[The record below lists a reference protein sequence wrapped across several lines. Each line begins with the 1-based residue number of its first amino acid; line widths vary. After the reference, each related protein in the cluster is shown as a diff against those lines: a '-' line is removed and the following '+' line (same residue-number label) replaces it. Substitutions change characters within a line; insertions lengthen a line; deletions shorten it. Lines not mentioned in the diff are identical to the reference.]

1 MRRSS
6 GKFPGRYPSV
16 TLGAAVAVLSFVAT
30 LQLSAAP
37 PFTSEP
43 MIDRTHKSDRLPS
56 TPGQTGANFAPR
68 PEPALP
74 EGCHSSSEGLR
85 HPFATEVPGRCV
97 A

>member
-6 GKFPGRYPSV
+6 GNRLGGYSTI
-16 TLGAAVAVLSFVAT
+16 TLGTAVAVMSFVAT

-43 MIDRTHKSDRLPS
+43 MIDRTFKGDRLPA
-56 TPGQTGANFAPR
+56 TPGPTGARNTPR

-74 EGCHSSSEGLR
+74 AGCHSSSEGLR
-85 HPFATEVPGRCV
+85 HLFATEVPGRCV

>member
-6 GKFPGRYPSV
+6 GNCLGGYTI
-16 TLGAAVAVLSFVAT
+16 TLGTAVAVMSFVAT

-37 PFTSEP
+37 PYTSEP
-43 MIDRTHKSDRLPS
+43 MINRTFKSDRLPAK
-56 TPGQTGANFAPR
+56 PGTTDARNTAQ

-74 EGCHSSSEGLR
+74 DGCHSSSEGLR
-85 HPFATEVPGRCV
+85 HQFATEVPGRCV

>member
-6 GKFPGRYPSV
+6 GFFGGYSSV
-16 TLGAAVAVLSFVAT
+16 TLGTAVAVMSFVAT

-43 MIDRTHKSDRLPS
+43 MIDRTNKSDRLPS
-56 TPGQTGANFAPR
+56 TPGRTGANHTPR
-68 PEPALP
+68 SEPALP
-74 EGCHSSSEGLR
+74 EGCHSSSEGLH